1 MIVPLEKI
9 KQVNQGLE
17 SLMLYMTEEELDLIL
32 LAIKSA
38 FERIHSTDKVLH

>member
-9 KQVNQGLE
+9 KQINQGLE

-32 LAIKSA
+32 LAIKSTL
-38 FERIHSTDKVLH
+38 ERIHSTDKVLH